1 MAKALI
7 IVDVQNDFCAGGA
20 LATDRGA
27 KVASLISEYVED
39 NHHRYEAVVA
49 TQDWHIDPGAHFSD
63 TPDFVDSWPVH
74 CVANTEGAE
83 IHPNLDTDYIE
94 AYFRKGR
101 YEAAYSGF
109 EGLQAPE
116 ESVMTGEHE
125 PGATLDDEGPKTP
138 LADWLDE
145 REIQDVDI
153 VGIATD
159 YCVLATA
166 KDAVDAGYETCVLIG
181 LTAPVHE
188 DKLDEVI
195 AEMEDEGITVKQ
207 AL

>member
-1 MAKALI
+1 MTKALI
-7 IVDVQNDFCAGGA
+7 IVDVQYDFCAGGA

-27 KVASLISEYVED
+27 KVAALISEYVED

-166 KDAVDAGYETCVLIG
+166 KDAVDAGYETRVLID

>member
-63 TPDFVDSWPVH
+63 TPNFVDSWPVH

-125 PGATLDDEGPKTP
+125 PGATLDDESPKTP

-166 KDAVDAGYETCVLIG
+166 KDAVDAGYETRVLID

>member
-166 KDAVDAGYETCVLIG
+166 KDAVDAGYETRVLID

-195 AEMEDEGITVKQ
+195 AKMEDEGITVKQ

>member
-145 REIQDVDI
+145 HEIQDVDI

-166 KDAVDAGYETCVLIG
+166 KDAVDAGYETRVLID

-188 DKLDEVI
+188 NKLDEVI
-195 AEMEDEGITVKQ
+195 AKMEDEGITVKQ

>member
-27 KVASLISEYVED
+27 KVASLISEYVEN

-166 KDAVDAGYETCVLIG
+166 KDAVDAGYETRVLID

-188 DKLDEVI
+188 NKLDEVI

>member
-1 MAKALI
+1 MAKARS

-27 KVASLISEYVED
+27 KVAALISEYVED

-145 REIQDVDI
+145 HEIQDVDI

-166 KDAVDAGYETCVLIG
+166 KDAVDAGYETRVLID

>member
-1 MAKALI
+1 MTKALI

-145 REIQDVDI
+145 HEIQDVDI

-166 KDAVDAGYETCVLIG
+166 KDAVDAGYETRVLID

-188 DKLDEVI
+188 NKLDEII

>member
-125 PGATLDDEGPKTP
+125 PGATLDDESPKTP

-166 KDAVDAGYETCVLIG
+166 KDAVDAGYETRVMID

>member
-125 PGATLDDEGPKTP
+125 PGATLDDESPKTP

-166 KDAVDAGYETCVLIG
+166 KDAVDAGYETRVLID

-188 DKLDEVI
+188 NKLDEII

>member
-1 MAKALI
+1 MAKARI

-27 KVASLISEYVED
+27 KVAALISEYVED

-166 KDAVDAGYETCVLIG
+166 KDAVDAGYETRVLID

-195 AEMEDEGITVKQ
+195 TKMEDEGITVKQ

>member
-27 KVASLISEYVED
+27 KVASLISDYVED

-63 TPDFVDSWPVH
+63 APDFVDSWPVH

-145 REIQDVDI
+145 HEIQDVDI

-166 KDAVDAGYETCVLIG
+166 KDAVDAGYETRVLID

-188 DKLDEVI
+188 NKLDEII

>member
-27 KVASLISEYVED
+27 KVAALISEYVED
-39 NHHRYEAVVA
+39 NHHRYEAVLA
-49 TQDWHIDPGAHFSD
+49 TQDWHIDPGAHFSY

-166 KDAVDAGYETCVLIG
+166 KDAVDAGYETRVLID

>member
-27 KVASLISEYVED
+27 KVASLISEYVAD

-166 KDAVDAGYETCVLIG
+166 KDAVDAGYETCVLID

>member
-63 TPDFVDSWPVH
+63 TPDFVDAWPVH
-74 CVANTEGAE
+74 CGANTEGAE

-145 REIQDVDI
+145 HEIQDVDI

-166 KDAVDAGYETCVLIG
+166 KDAVDAGYETRVLID

>member
-27 KVASLISEYVED
+27 KVAALISEYVED

-49 TQDWHIDPGAHFSD
+49 TQDWHIDPGTHFSD

-125 PGATLDDEGPKTP
+125 PGATLDDESPKTP

-166 KDAVDAGYETCVLIG
+166 KDAVDAGYETRVLID

-188 DKLDEVI
+188 NKLDEII

>member
-125 PGATLDDEGPKTP
+125 PGATLDDESPKTP

-145 REIQDVDI
+145 HEIQDVDI

-166 KDAVDAGYETCVLIG
+166 KDAVDAGYETRVLID

-188 DKLDEVI
+188 NKLDEVI